1 MRLPMLIVSA
11 FVLTFSGLAH
21 ANNDVAKIAEVK
33 VKRDSA
39 DQPGI
44 FHFVVTIEHQDTGW
58 DDYIEGWEIFDP
70 NGLII
75 ASRPFFEPELEK
87 ATTKT
92 ALSGVIVPED
102 FETVTVRARNY
113 PNGLEGEPFE
123 VKIPH

>member
-11 FVLTFSGLAH
+11 FALTFAGLAH
-21 ANNDVAKIAEVK
+21 ANSDVAKIADVK

-44 FHFVVTIEHQDTGW
+44 FHFVVTIEHNDTGW
-58 DDYIEGWEIFDP
+58 DDYTEAWEITDP
-70 NGLII
+70 SGQLIG
-75 ASRPFFEPELEK
+75 SRPFFEPELEK
-87 ATTKT
+87 PTTKT
-92 ALSGVIVPED
+92 ALSGVVVQQD
-102 FETVTVRARNY
+102 VKSVMVRARNY